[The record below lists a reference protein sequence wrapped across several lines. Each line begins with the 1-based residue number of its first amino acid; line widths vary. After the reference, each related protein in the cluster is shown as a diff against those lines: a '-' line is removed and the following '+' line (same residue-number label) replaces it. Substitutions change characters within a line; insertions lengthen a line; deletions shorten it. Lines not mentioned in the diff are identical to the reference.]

1 MNPFFPNLY
10 SMKNRKIAFIS
21 VFTGI
26 FLFGVSMVIIGSTL
40 SVLRE
45 RFGMSD
51 IEAGG
56 LFSILPFG
64 LLVGSVTFGPVAD
77 KYGYRWVLTVAGLF
91 LSLGF
96 FGIAHAGSLFVLRS
110 CIFLFGIGGG
120 VINGASSALVSD
132 LSVKEHKITNLIWL
146 GAFFGVG
153 AFVTPIIL
161 SVIEKSYYT
170 LVIDVAGVLS
180 LLIALL
186 FAVIV
191 YPVTVQK
198 DKISFKLI
206 PVFVKNRLF
215 MALSFYLFFQSSFEA
230 IVNNW
235 TVSYFVDLRVGDDN
249 ALLAFSSSLL
259 GMILMRVLTGS
270 ILRNLSFN
278 RLMTLALA
286 FLGVGLIIL
295 FVPAPF
301 YFKATGMFFIGA
313 GLAPG
318 FPVMLGSAGELFKE
332 VSATAFS
339 FAMLIALIGNTL
351 INYITGVLTEKFG
364 MGVFPYV
371 IMTEIVALLLLFV
384 VIRTYKQQAKE

>member
-1 MNPFFPNLY
+1 
-10 SMKNRKIAFIS
+10 MKNRKIAFIS

-45 RFGMSD
+45 RFEMSD

-161 SVIEKSYYT
+161 SVIEKTYYT

-180 LLIALL
+180 LLIAIL
-186 FAVIV
+186 FAVIA

-215 MALSFYLFFQSSFEA
+215 MALCFYLFFQSSFEA

-235 TVSYFVDLRVGDDN
+235 TVTFFVDLRVGEN
-249 ALLAFSSSLL
+249 KALLAFSSSVL

-270 ILRNLSFN
+270 VLRNFTFN
-278 RLMTLALA
+278 RLMTLALI
-286 FLGVGLIIL
+286 FLTAGLILLIL
-295 FVPAPF
+295 PTP
-301 YFKATGMFFIGA
+301 YFIKVTGMFLIGA

>member
-1 MNPFFPNLY
+1 
-10 SMKNRKIAFIS
+10 MKNRKIAFIS

-91 LSLGF
+91 LSFGF

-161 SVIEKSYYT
+161 SVIEKTYYT

-180 LLIALL
+180 LLIAIL
-186 FAVIV
+186 FAVIA

-215 MALSFYLFFQSSFEA
+215 MALCFYLFFQSSFEA

-235 TVSYFVDLRVGDDN
+235 TVTFFVDLRVGEN
-249 ALLAFSSSLL
+249 KALLAFSSSVL

-270 ILRNLSFN
+270 VLRNFTFN
-278 RLMTLALA
+278 RLMTLALI
-286 FLGVGLIIL
+286 FLTAGLILLIL
-295 FVPAPF
+295 PTP
-301 YFKATGMFFIGA
+301 YFIKVTGMFFIGA

>member
-1 MNPFFPNLY
+1 
-10 SMKNRKIAFIS
+10 MKNRKIAFIS

-270 ILRNLSFN
+270 VLRNFTFN
-278 RLMTLALA
+278 RLMTLALI
-286 FLGVGLIIL
+286 FLTAGLILLIL
-295 FVPAPF
+295 PTPF
-301 YFKATGMFFIGA
+301 FIKVTGMFFIGA

>member
-1 MNPFFPNLY
+1 
-10 SMKNRKIAFIS
+10 MKNRKIAFIS

-206 PVFVKNRLF
+206 PVFVKIRLF

>member
-1 MNPFFPNLY
+1 
-10 SMKNRKIAFIS
+10 MKNRKIAFIS

-91 LSLGF
+91 LSFGF

-110 CIFLFGIGGG
+110 CIFLFGIAGGA
-120 VINGASSALVSD
+120 INGASSALVSD

-235 TVSYFVDLRVGDDN
+235 TVSYFVDLRVGEN
-249 ALLAFSSSLL
+249 KALLAFSSSVL

-270 ILRNLSFN
+270 VLRNFTFN
-278 RLMTLALA
+278 RLMTLALI
-286 FLGVGLIIL
+286 FLTAGLILLIL
-295 FVPAPF
+295 PTP
-301 YFKATGMFFIGA
+301 YFIKVTGMFFIGA

>member
-1 MNPFFPNLY
+1 
-10 SMKNRKIAFIS
+10 MKNRKIAFIS

-45 RFGMSD
+45 RFGMTD

-96 FGIAHAGSLFVLRS
+96 FGIAHAGSLIVLRS
-110 CIFLFGIGGG
+110 CIFLFGIAGGA
-120 VINGASSALVSD
+120 INGASSALVSD

-235 TVSYFVDLRVGDDN
+235 TVTFFVDLRVGEN
-249 ALLAFSSSLL
+249 KALLAFSSSVL

-270 ILRNLSFN
+270 VLRNFTFN
-278 RLMTLALA
+278 RLMTLALI
-286 FLGVGLIIL
+286 FLTAGLILLIL
-295 FVPAPF
+295 PTPF
-301 YFKATGMFFIGA
+301 FIKVTGMFFIGA

>member
-1 MNPFFPNLY
+1 
-10 SMKNRKIAFIS
+10 MKNRKIAFIS

-235 TVSYFVDLRVGDDN
+235 TVTFFVDLRVGDDN

>member
-1 MNPFFPNLY
+1 
-10 SMKNRKIAFIS
+10 MKNRKIAFIS

-45 RFGMSD
+45 RFEMSD

-161 SVIEKSYYT
+161 SVIEKTNYT

-235 TVSYFVDLRVGDDN
+235 TVTFFVDLRVGEN
-249 ALLAFSSSLL
+249 KALLAFSSSVL

-270 ILRNLSFN
+270 VLRNFTFN
-278 RLMTLALA
+278 RLMTLALI
-286 FLGVGLIIL
+286 FLTAGLILLIL
-295 FVPAPF
+295 PTP
-301 YFKATGMFFIGA
+301 YFIKVTGMFFIGA

-384 VIRTYKQQAKE
+384 VIRAYKQQAKE

>member
-1 MNPFFPNLY
+1 
-10 SMKNRKIAFIS
+10 MKNRKIAFIS

-132 LSVKEHKITNLIWL
+132 LSVNEHKITNLIWL

-161 SVIEKSYYT
+161 SVIEKTYYT

-180 LLIALL
+180 LLIAIL
-186 FAVIV
+186 FAVIA

-215 MALSFYLFFQSSFEA
+215 MALCFYLFFQSSFEA

-235 TVSYFVDLRVGDDN
+235 TVTFFVDLRVGEN
-249 ALLAFSSSLL
+249 KALLAFSSSVL

-270 ILRNLSFN
+270 VLRNFTFN
-278 RLMTLALA
+278 RLMTLALI
-286 FLGVGLIIL
+286 FLTAGLILLIL
-295 FVPAPF
+295 PTP
-301 YFKATGMFFIGA
+301 YFIKVTGMFFIGA

>member
-1 MNPFFPNLY
+1 
-10 SMKNRKIAFIS
+10 MKNRKIAFIS

-45 RFGMSD
+45 RFEMSD

-235 TVSYFVDLRVGDDN
+235 TVSFFVDLRVGEN
-249 ALLAFSSSLL
+249 KALLAFSSSVL

-270 ILRNLSFN
+270 VLRNFTFN
-278 RLMTLALA
+278 RLMTLALI
-286 FLGVGLIIL
+286 FLTAGLILLIL
-295 FVPAPF
+295 PTP
-301 YFKATGMFFIGA
+301 YFIKVTGMFLIGA

-318 FPVMLGSAGELFKE
+318 FPVMLGTAGEIFKE

-351 INYITGVLTEKFG
+351 INYITGVLTEKLG
-364 MGVFPYV
+364 MGVFLYV
-371 IMTEIVALLLLFV
+371 IMTEIVALLLLFI
-384 VIRTYKQQAKE
+384 VIKTNKHQANK

>member
-1 MNPFFPNLY
+1 
-10 SMKNRKIAFIS
+10 MKNRKIAFIS

-91 LSLGF
+91 LSFGF

-161 SVIEKSYYT
+161 SVIEKTYYT

>member
-1 MNPFFPNLY
+1 
-10 SMKNRKIAFIS
+10 MKNRKIAFIS

-161 SVIEKSYYT
+161 SVIEKTYYT

-180 LLIALL
+180 LLIAIL

-249 ALLAFSSSLL
+249 ALLAFSSSVL

>member
-1 MNPFFPNLY
+1 
-10 SMKNRKIAFIS
+10 MKNRKIAFIS

-161 SVIEKSYYT
+161 SVIEKTYYT

-180 LLIALL
+180 LLIAIL
-186 FAVIV
+186 FAVIA

-206 PVFVKNRLF
+206 PVFVKNRFF

-235 TVSYFVDLRVGDDN
+235 TVSYFVDLRVGEN
-249 ALLAFSSSLL
+249 KALLAFSSSVL

-270 ILRNLSFN
+270 VLRNFTFN
-278 RLMTLALA
+278 RLMTLALI
-286 FLGVGLIIL
+286 FLTAGLILLIL
-295 FVPAPF
+295 PTP
-301 YFKATGMFFIGA
+301 YFIKVTGMFFIGA

>member
-1 MNPFFPNLY
+1 
-10 SMKNRKIAFIS
+10 MKNRKIAFIS

-215 MALSFYLFFQSSFEA
+215 MALCFYLFFQSSFEA

-235 TVSYFVDLRVGDDN
+235 TVSFFVDLRVGEN
-249 ALLAFSSSLL
+249 KALLAFSSSVL

-278 RLMTLALA
+278 RLMTLALI
-286 FLGVGLIIL
+286 FLTAGLILLIL
-295 FVPAPF
+295 PTP
-301 YFKATGMFFIGA
+301 YFIKVTGMFLIGA

-318 FPVMLGSAGELFKE
+318 FPVMLGTAGELFKE

>member
-1 MNPFFPNLY
+1 
-10 SMKNRKIAFIS
+10 MKNRKIAFIS

-215 MALSFYLFFQSSFEA
+215 MALCFYLFFQSSFEA

-235 TVSYFVDLRVGDDN
+235 TVSFFVDLRVGEN
-249 ALLAFSSSLL
+249 KALLAFSSSVL

-270 ILRNLSFN
+270 VLRNFTFN
-278 RLMTLALA
+278 RLMTLALI
-286 FLGVGLIIL
+286 FLTAGLILLIL
-295 FVPAPF
+295 PTP
-301 YFKATGMFFIGA
+301 YFIKVTGMFFIGA

>member
-1 MNPFFPNLY
+1 
-10 SMKNRKIAFIS
+10 MKNRKIAFIS

-249 ALLAFSSSLL
+249 ALLAFSSSVL

>member
-1 MNPFFPNLY
+1 
-10 SMKNRKIAFIS
+10 MKNRKIAFIS

-91 LSLGF
+91 LSFGF

-186 FAVIV
+186 FAVIA

-235 TVSYFVDLRVGDDN
+235 TVSYFVDLRVGEN
-249 ALLAFSSSLL
+249 KALLAFSSSVL

-270 ILRNLSFN
+270 VLRNFTFN
-278 RLMTLALA
+278 RLMTLALI
-286 FLGVGLIIL
+286 FLTAGLILLIL
-295 FVPAPF
+295 PTP
-301 YFKATGMFFIGA
+301 YFIKVTGMFFIGA

>member
-1 MNPFFPNLY
+1 
-10 SMKNRKIAFIS
+10 MKNRKIAFIS

-235 TVSYFVDLRVGDDN
+235 TVSYFVDLRVGEN
-249 ALLAFSSSLL
+249 KALLAFSSSVL

-384 VIRTYKQQAKE
+384 VIRTYKQ

>member
-1 MNPFFPNLY
+1 
-10 SMKNRKIAFIS
+10 MKNRKIAFIS

-180 LLIALL
+180 LLIAIL
-186 FAVIV
+186 FAVIA

-215 MALSFYLFFQSSFEA
+215 MALCFYLFFQSSFEA

-235 TVSYFVDLRVGDDN
+235 TVSFFVDLRVGEN
-249 ALLAFSSSLL
+249 KALLAFSSSVL

-270 ILRNLSFN
+270 VLRNFTFN
-278 RLMTLALA
+278 RLMTLALI
-286 FLGVGLIIL
+286 FLTAGLILLIL
-295 FVPAPF
+295 PTP
-301 YFKATGMFFIGA
+301 YFIKVTGMFFIGA

>member
-1 MNPFFPNLY
+1 
-10 SMKNRKIAFIS
+10 MKNRKIAFIS

-235 TVSYFVDLRVGDDN
+235 TVSYFVDLKVGDDN

>member
-1 MNPFFPNLY
+1 
-10 SMKNRKIAFIS
+10 MKNRKIAFIS

-91 LSLGF
+91 LSFGF

>member
-1 MNPFFPNLY
+1 
-10 SMKNRKIAFIS
+10 MKNRKIAFIS

-161 SVIEKSYYT
+161 SVIEKTYYT

-180 LLIALL
+180 LLIAIL
-186 FAVIV
+186 FAVIA

-278 RLMTLALA
+278 RLMTLALI
-286 FLGVGLIIL
+286 FLTAGLILLIL
-295 FVPAPF
+295 PTP
-301 YFKATGMFFIGA
+301 YFIKVTGMFFIGA

>member
-1 MNPFFPNLY
+1 
-10 SMKNRKIAFIS
+10 MKNRKIAFIS

-161 SVIEKSYYT
+161 SVIEKTYYT

-180 LLIALL
+180 LLIAIL
-186 FAVIV
+186 FAVIA

-215 MALSFYLFFQSSFEA
+215 MALCFYLFFQSSFEA

-235 TVSYFVDLRVGDDN
+235 TVSFFVDLRVGEN
-249 ALLAFSSSLL
+249 KALLAFSSSVL

>member
-1 MNPFFPNLY
+1 
-10 SMKNRKIAFIS
+10 MKNRKIAFIS

>member
-1 MNPFFPNLY
+1 
-10 SMKNRKIAFIS
+10 MKNRKIAFIS

-161 SVIEKSYYT
+161 SVIEKTYYT

-180 LLIALL
+180 LLIAIL
-186 FAVIV
+186 FAVIA

-215 MALSFYLFFQSSFEA
+215 MALCFYLFFQSSFEA
-230 IVNNW
+230 IVHNW
-235 TVSYFVDLRVGDDN
+235 TVSFFVDLRVGEN
-249 ALLAFSSSLL
+249 KALLAFSSSVL

-270 ILRNLSFN
+270 VLRNFTFN
-278 RLMTLALA
+278 RLMTLALI
-286 FLGVGLIIL
+286 FLTAGLILLIL
-295 FVPAPF
+295 PTP
-301 YFKATGMFFIGA
+301 YFIKVTGMFLIGA

>member
-1 MNPFFPNLY
+1 
-10 SMKNRKIAFIS
+10 MKNRKIAFIS
-21 VFTGI
+21 VFAGI

-161 SVIEKSYYT
+161 SVIEKTYYT

-180 LLIALL
+180 LLIAFL
-186 FAVIV
+186 FAVIA

-215 MALSFYLFFQSSFEA
+215 MALCFYLFFQSSFEA

-235 TVSYFVDLRVGDDN
+235 TVTFFVDLRVGEN
-249 ALLAFSSSLL
+249 KALLAFSSSVL

-270 ILRNLSFN
+270 VLRNFTFN
-278 RLMTLALA
+278 RLMTLALI
-286 FLGVGLIIL
+286 FLTAGLILLIL
-295 FVPAPF
+295 PTP
-301 YFKATGMFFIGA
+301 YFIKVTGMFLIGA

-318 FPVMLGSAGELFKE
+318 FPVMLGTAGEIFKE

-351 INYITGVLTEKFG
+351 INYITGVLTEKLG
-364 MGVFPYV
+364 MGVFLYV

>member
-1 MNPFFPNLY
+1 
-10 SMKNRKIAFIS
+10 MKNRKIAFIS

-249 ALLAFSSSLL
+249 ALLAFSSSVL

-270 ILRNLSFN
+270 VLRNFTFN
-278 RLMTLALA
+278 RLMTLALI
-286 FLGVGLIIL
+286 FLTAGLILLIL
-295 FVPAPF
+295 PTP
-301 YFKATGMFFIGA
+301 YFIKVTGMFFIGA

>member
-1 MNPFFPNLY
+1 
-10 SMKNRKIAFIS
+10 MKNRKIAFIS

-96 FGIAHAGSLFVLRS
+96 FGIAHAGSLIVLRS
-110 CIFLFGIGGG
+110 CIFLFGIAGGA
-120 VINGASSALVSD
+120 INGASSALVSD

-235 TVSYFVDLRVGDDN
+235 TVSYFVDLRVGEN
-249 ALLAFSSSLL
+249 KALLAFSSSVL

-270 ILRNLSFN
+270 VLRNFTFN
-278 RLMTLALA
+278 RLMTLALI
-286 FLGVGLIIL
+286 FLTAGLILLIL
-295 FVPAPF
+295 PTP
-301 YFKATGMFFIGA
+301 YFIKVTGMFFIGA